1 MFGCLQMQRRSKDA
15 AEGRQEVPGTDNTCP
30 TARCRA
36 SSDSERC
43 RQQALRCL
51 RGRKRVEKRAENLLA
66 KLESIREI
74 LDRITQSQTDKMVRD
89 EAATGPPRAAV
100 KVF

>member
-1 MFGCLQMQRRSKDA
+1 MLIFDCFQMQRRSKDV
-15 AEGRQEVPGTDNTCP
+15 AEGRQEVTGTDNTCG
-30 TARCRA
+30 TARYWA

-43 RQQALRCL
+43 RQQALRSL

-74 LDRITQSQTDKMVRD
+74 LDRITQSQTDKMVR
-89 EAATGPPRAAV
+89 
-100 KVF
+100 